1 MSYFICALAVFRPH
15 ILEYI
20 WPSRPV
26 VKRQSGLGQVSM
38 AENPALW
45 GERANIP
52 GLPIRT
58 DTSTSVGKASGGTMG
73 QLQLPVRVQNKSK

>member
-45 GERANIP
+45 GGEGKYSRA
-52 GLPIRT
+52 
-58 DTSTSVGKASGGTMG
+58 SHSH
-73 QLQLPVRVQNKSK
+73 